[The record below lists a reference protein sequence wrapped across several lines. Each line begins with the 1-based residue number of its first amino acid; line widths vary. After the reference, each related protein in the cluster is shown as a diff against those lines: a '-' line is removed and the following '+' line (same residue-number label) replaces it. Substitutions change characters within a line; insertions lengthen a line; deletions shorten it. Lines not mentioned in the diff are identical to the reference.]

1 MIARILIRWIII
13 VIALFAAEWL
23 VDGIYVTGTEGWIAF
38 SVMAIVLGLVNAVIR
53 PILSCLACGCIAL
66 TLGLFLLVINGL
78 TLWFSSWIAVNVLNV
93 GFVVED
99 YLSAFLGAL
108 IVSAVSFVL
117 SLLLVDD

>member
-1 MIARILIRWIII
+1 MIVKILIRWVII
-13 VIALFAAEWL
+13 VIALFVAEWL
-23 VDGIYVTGTEGWIAF
+23 VDGIYVVGTDGWIAF
-38 SVMAIVLGLVNAVIR
+38 SVMAVVLGLVNAIIR

-93 GFVVED
+93 GFVVEN